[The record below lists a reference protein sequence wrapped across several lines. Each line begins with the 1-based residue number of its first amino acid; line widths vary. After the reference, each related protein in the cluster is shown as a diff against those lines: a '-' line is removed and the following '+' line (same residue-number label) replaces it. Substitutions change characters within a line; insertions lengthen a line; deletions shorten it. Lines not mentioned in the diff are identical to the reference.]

1 MPAPLNGFKAALAAK
16 RPQIGLWVALAGAN
30 SAELLSH
37 IGYDWLLIDGEHAP
51 NDLPLMLTQLQAAG
65 AGTSHAVVR
74 IPIGEAYLIKQVLD
88 IGAQT
93 ILVPMVESA
102 AQAEMLARAMR
113 YPPEGNRGMGLLGRA
128 SRYGLTTDYI
138 QTANAQTCLLVQV
151 ETRAGLA
158 ALDAICAVE
167 GVDGV
172 FIGPAD
178 LSADLGY
185 PGQFDHPA
193 VLSAIDDAIT
203 RIAAHGKAPGILVG
217 GAVPARHYISL
228 GAQFVAIG
236 HDVGLLRESARAL
249 LASMSDAPK
258 AEGSA
263 APY

>member
-1 MPAPLNGFKAALAAK
+1 MPAPVNKFKAALAQK
-16 RPQIGLWVALAGAN
+16 RPCIGLWVALANPN

-51 NDLPLMLTQLQAAG
+51 NDLPLMLAQLQAAG
-65 AGTSHAVVR
+65 AGGSQAVVR
-74 IPIGEAYLIKQVLD
+74 IPIGEAWMIKQVLD

-102 AQAEMLARAMR
+102 EQAQMLARAMR

-128 SRYGLTTDYI
+128 SRYGLTADYI

-158 ALDAICAVE
+158 ALEAICAVE

-185 PGQFDHPA
+185 PGQFDHPE
-193 VLSAIDDAIT
+193 VLRTIDEAIAK
-203 RIAAHGKAPGILVG
+203 IAALGKAPGILVG
-217 GAVPARHYISL
+217 GAAPARHYIGL

-236 HDVGLLRESARAL
+236 HDVGLLRESALAL
-249 LASMSDAPK
+249 LASMS
-258 AEGSA
+258 AETPA
-263 APY
+263 AAGGQTY